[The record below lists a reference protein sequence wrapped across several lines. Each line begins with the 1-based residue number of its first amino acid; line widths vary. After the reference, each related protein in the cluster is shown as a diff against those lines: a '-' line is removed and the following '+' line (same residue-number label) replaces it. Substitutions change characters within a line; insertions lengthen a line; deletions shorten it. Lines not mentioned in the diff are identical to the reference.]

1 MDYFALFSLPV
12 SLLVDQ
18 SKVLTAYYKLS
29 QQYHPDR
36 LGANPSADALQI
48 SADINRAKTILDDPM
63 RRLEYLL
70 QQNGHIVDGEKFN
83 LPPAFLADMMD
94 LNETLMD
101 ARFEE
106 DADAIQ
112 AVQQQIKD
120 RAESLKRP
128 VAEYFTQP
136 ELQADAAAW
145 EQLKLYYYQHK
156 YLLRLARPNQ
166 EM

>member
-12 SLLVDQ
+12 SLLVDK
-18 SKVLTAYYKLS
+18 SKVLTAYYRLS

-36 LGANPSADALQI
+36 LGPNPSADALQI
-48 SADINRAKTILDDPM
+48 SADVNRAKTVLDDPM

-70 QQNGHIVDGEKFN
+70 QQQGHIVDGEKFN
-83 LPPAFLADMMD
+83 LPPTFLADMMD
-94 LNETLMD
+94 LNEALMD

-106 DADAIQ
+106 NADAIN

-120 RAESLKRP
+120 RAETLKWP
-128 VAEYFTQP
+128 VADYFTQP
-136 ELQADAAAW
+136 ELQADATAW

>member
-12 SLLVDQ
+12 SLLVDK
-18 SKVLTAYYKLS
+18 SKVLSAYYRLC
-29 QQYHPDR
+29 QQHHPDR
-36 LGANPSADALQI
+36 ADENDVDEAMRMT
-48 SADINRAKTILDDPM
+48 ADINRAKTVLEDPM
-63 RRLEYLL
+63 LRLEYLL
-70 QQNGHIVDGEKFN
+70 QQNGYMPADEKFN

-94 LNETLMD
+94 LNEALMD

-106 DADAIQ
+106 DAEAIQ
-112 AVQQQIKD
+112 TVQQQITE
-120 RAESLKRP
+120 RAEALKWP
-128 VAEYFTQP
+128 VAEYFA
-136 ELQADAAAW
+136 QAEFMANAEAW